1 MRVHFHYF
9 SLGIVSQVRDIVPLV
24 TWVMKRGRADLRPER
39 AIMSPR
45 RADLEPERANLR
57 SERDD

>member
-1 MRVHFHYF
+1 MSVHFHYF
-9 SLGIVSQVRDIVPLV
+9 ILGIVRDIVPLV
-24 TWVMKRGRADLRPER
+24 IWVMKPGRADLSPER

-45 RADLEPERANLR
+45 RADLKPERANLR